1 MDIEAIK
8 EELSITYLHAICT
21 KAGIDFELPRHD
33 EDSTDAIIK
42 RKVTLTNGSEYESL
56 IRVQLKATS
65 SRSQYSEDETVI
77 RYKLKIKNY
86 NDLSR
91 NSTTPILLALL
102 LLPENQ
108 DEWIQWT
115 EETLLLKGRMYWACF
130 RGEAASNNVSSIN
143 VTIDKNQVVNPDAL
157 LALLQRTAEDMVL

>member
-1 MDIEAIK
+1 MDIETIK

-21 KAGIDFELPRHD
+21 KEGIDFELPRHD

-65 SRSQYSEDETVI
+65 SRSQYSEDETTI

-86 NDLSR
+86 NDLCR
-91 NSTTPILLALL
+91 NSTTPIILALL
-102 LLPENQ
+102 ILPENQ
-108 DEWIQWT
+108 EEWIQWT
-115 EETLLLKGRMYWACF
+115 EETLLLKGRMYWASF